1 MESNPDST
9 FHHILTQIQLFS
21 NMNVKWITQIWISNN
36 IRRFYLH
43 IFFIDYCRKINKKIE
58 TKVWVHLSINTS
70 IVYLYYKDPK
80 QLKMFL
86 TQNNSRIAL
95 IEVPP
100 SMSRGLLESGENRM
114 LKWLCC
120 FLLFFSPKFFL
131 PAHRTRSNVSIYA
144 ADNSAIY
151 YPTNR
156 LFVSFQRKPIYIHW
170 RILSNMSMCCYGRRS
185 LAFLNDL
192 ESITSNNFLVI

>member
-86 TQNNSRIAL
+86 TQNNSRIPL

-100 SMSRGLLESGENRM
+100 SMSRGLLKSVGKWWKPHVKMTAVSSYFFHRNFSYLPIVPAPMFPYM
-114 LKWLCC
+114 LPIIQ
-120 FLLFFSPKFFL
+120 LFTIRRIGYLFPF
-131 PAHRTRSNVSIYA
+131 NGNQSIY
-144 ADNSAIY
+144 IEGY
-151 YPTNR
+151 YQTCPCVATDGGH
-156 LFVSFQRKPIYIHW
+156 LHFW
-170 RILSNMSMCCYGRRS
+170 
-185 LAFLNDL
+185 
-192 ESITSNNFLVI
+192 TT